1 MPSTLMEYF
10 ASDPR
15 VLQSI
20 GRHYKTGEKLPL
32 DTLERYCAARK
43 IFAGVDLQ
51 MQTFYSIMD
60 QVYPLKRR
68 DLKFIKF
75 WVGGVRYLRWE
86 ITKNVLII
94 LLGLSWETP
103 VKRINN

>member
-60 QVYPLKRR
+60 QVCPFKRFN
-68 DLKFIKF
+68 FIKF
-75 WVGGVRYLRWE
+75 IFPPSDIKLMN
-86 ITKNVLII
+86 KVLII
-94 LLGLSWETP
+94 LLGLSWKTSA
-103 VKRINN
+103 KRINN

>member
-20 GRHYKTGEKLPL
+20 GRHYKTGEKLSIS
-32 DTLERYCAARK
+32 TLEKYCAARK

-60 QVYPLKRR
+60 QV
-68 DLKFIKF
+68 
-75 WVGGVRYLRWE
+75 G
-86 ITKNVLII
+86 N
-94 LLGLSWETP
+94 
-103 VKRINN
+103 INY

>member
-15 VLQSI
+15 VLHSI

-32 DTLERYCAARK
+32 DTLERYSAARK

-60 QVYPLKRR
+60 QVNKNGIIHNTNAFRNLSPYPPITS
-68 DLKFIKF
+68 KFALSQF
-75 WVGGVRYLRWE
+75 GW
-86 ITKNVLII
+86 I
-94 LLGLSWETP
+94 LLKVVFIL
-103 VKRINN
+103 

>member
-1 MPSTLMEYF
+1 MFHYCSKNLTNASFDRCSTDFAEMPSTLMEYF

-32 DTLERYCAARK
+32 NTLEKYCATRK

-60 QVYPLKRR
+60 QVYFEDQFFK
-68 DLKFIKF
+68 DLC
-75 WVGGVRYLRWE
+75 YNL
-86 ITKNVLII
+86 
-94 LLGLSWETP
+94 
-103 VKRINN
+103 

>member
-32 DTLERYCAARK
+32 NTLEKYCATRK

-60 QVYPLKRR
+60 QVYFEYQFLK
-68 DLKFIKF
+68 DLCID
-75 WVGGVRYLRWE
+75 L
-86 ITKNVLII
+86 
-94 LLGLSWETP
+94 
-103 VKRINN
+103 

>member
-15 VLQSI
+15 VLHSI

-32 DTLERYCAARK
+32 DTLERYSAARK

-60 QVYPLKRR
+60 QVN
-68 DLKFIKF
+68 
-75 WVGGVRYLRWE
+75 
-86 ITKNVLII
+86 KNSII
-94 LLGLSWETP
+94 HNTNAFRNLGTILPTLP
-103 VKRINN
+103 

>member
-60 QVYPLKRR
+60 QVCPLKRR
-68 DLKFIKF
+68 DLKFIFLPPSDIK
-75 WVGGVRYLRWE
+75 LM
-86 ITKNVLII
+86 KNVLII
-94 LLGLSWETP
+94 LLGLSWETS

>member
-1 MPSTLMEYF
+1 MEYF

-32 DTLERYCAARK
+32 DTLERYSAARK

-60 QVYPLKRR
+60 QVSKNGFFLPSDLTLKS
-68 DLKFIKF
+68 DPPF
-75 WVGGVRYLRWE
+75 
-86 ITKNVLII
+86 
-94 LLGLSWETP
+94 
-103 VKRINN
+103 

>member
-1 MPSTLMEYF
+1 MEYF

-60 QVYPLKRR
+60 QVCTFKRFN
-68 DLKFIKF
+68 FIKF
-75 WVGGVRYLRWE
+75 ILPPSD
-86 ITKNVLII
+86 IKLMNKVLII
-94 LLGLSWETP
+94 LLGLSWKTSA
-103 VKRINN
+103 KRINN

>member
-20 GRHYKTGEKLPL
+20 GRHYKTGEKLPMN
-32 DTLERYCAARK
+32 TLERYCAARK

-60 QVYPLKRR
+60 QVCI
-68 DLKFIKF
+68 F
-75 WVGGVRYLRWE
+75 YLFCFSCQ
-86 ITKNVLII
+86 
-94 LLGLSWETP
+94 LSIP
-103 VKRINN
+103 FYRAIVF

>member
-1 MPSTLMEYF
+1 MPDSNQLLINRSFLYLRCSTDFAEMPSTLMEYF

-20 GRHYKTGEKLPL
+20 GRHYKTGEKLSIS
-32 DTLERYCAARK
+32 TLEKYCAARK

-60 QVYPLKRR
+60 QV
-68 DLKFIKF
+68 
-75 WVGGVRYLRWE
+75 G
-86 ITKNVLII
+86 N
-94 LLGLSWETP
+94 
-103 VKRINN
+103 INY